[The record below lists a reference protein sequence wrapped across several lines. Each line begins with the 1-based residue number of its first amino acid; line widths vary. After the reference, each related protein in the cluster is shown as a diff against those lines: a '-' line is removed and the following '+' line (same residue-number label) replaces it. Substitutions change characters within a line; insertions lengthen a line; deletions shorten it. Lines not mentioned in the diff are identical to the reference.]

1 MGQLASH
8 SPNSQTPKDPE
19 VAPDKTDG
27 GRDGE
32 SAAVARANALAA
44 DLAAARDTLQAEQ
57 RRSKQLQGAL
67 AEESRPIAVLRATV
81 DELLRESELYKT
93 ESRTLRDS
101 LAARQATLA
110 LAHHSLRERDAQL
123 SALQLE
129 HANITPTLEASARS
143 TLQLDAELKAARAE
157 GSVLAAEL
165 KTSRETVAE
174 LTAQINRDKT
184 EVNTLQ
190 SDLNL
195 ANSQAGSYLELLRTR
210 EWRRGFEHNV
220 FRELDAPVSAARVG
234 YRALESERDRLQ
246 GQLAAAHSA
255 TVRLTAELATRDRAL
270 LQAQERA
277 TIDAQRVPELTQP
290 ADLRHAQHATQTG
303 RLSVEQPAQIER
315 LQSEADQRQGEV
327 GVLMQFQ
334 ELRHTVQDFEAE
346 IKRLREKLAAKDA
359 AAAVFEEENRQLLAT
374 LERTRGAL
382 EEHESNIRRLERLKS
397 PPGEPAAEATSLAD
411 AAASGVPERLAELR
425 RIDGEETKTYV
436 LAKRTRIG
444 RGEGCE
450 LQINSISVSRQHA
463 LVTLGPRDTVIEDL
477 DSTNGVFVNGRK
489 VRRHVLS
496 DGDAIQIGKIRFFY
510 VARQHGGPPHNAEP
524 TDSA

>member
-1 MGQLASH
+1 MGQLSSH
-8 SPNSQTPKDPE
+8 SPNSQTPEAPE

-44 DLAAARDTLQAEQ
+44 DLAAARDTLRAEQ

-81 DELLRESELYKT
+81 DELLRESEVYKT

-101 LAARQATLA
+101 LAARQATLTQA
-110 LAHHSLRERDAQL
+110 RQSLRERDAQL

-157 GSVLAAEL
+157 GSALSAEL

-174 LTAQINRDKT
+174 LTAQINRDAL
-184 EVNTLQ
+184 EVSTLQ

-195 ANSQAGSYLELLRTR
+195 ANSHAGSYLELLRIR

-220 FRELDAPVSAARVG
+220 FRELDAQVSAARVG

-255 TVRLTAELATRDRAL
+255 TMRLTAELATRHRAL

-277 TIDAQRVPELTQP
+277 TIDAQRVPELTQS
-290 ADLRHAQHATQTG
+290 ADLRQAPQATQTG
-303 RLSVEQPAQIER
+303 QSSVEQAARIER
-315 LQSEADQRQGEV
+315 VQSEADRRQGEV
-327 GVLMQFQ
+327 GVLRDFQ
-334 ELRHTVQDFEAE
+334 ESRHTVQEFEAE

-359 AAAVFEEENRQLLAT
+359 AAAVFEENNRQLLAT
-374 LERTRGAL
+374 LERTRGAI
-382 EEHESNIRRLERLKS
+382 EEHESNIRGVERLKS

-411 AAASGVPERLAELR
+411 AAASGDPERLAELR
-425 RIDGEETKTYV
+425 RIDGEKTKIYV

-450 LQINSISVSRQHA
+450 LQIDSESVSRQHA
-463 LVTLGPRDTVIEDL
+463 LVILRPQDTIIEDL
-477 DSTNGVFVNGRK
+477 NSTNGVFVNGRK
-489 VRRHVLS
+489 VTRHVLS
-496 DGDAIQIGKIRFFY
+496 DGDAIHIGKIRFFY
-510 VARQHGGPPHNAEP
+510 IARQHGAPPHDAEP
-524 TDSA
+524 ADSA